1 MSQQAATRRGTI
13 VAAVVLAVCLVV
25 AGVVTWRV
33 NDVLSVLGVGPATE
47 WRKGVPPKDLAVLPA
62 AASTAPVPVAAQV
75 AAKLQP
81 LLADAAL
88 GTNVTAHVVDV
99 ATGQVLH
106 GKGSDTPT
114 VPASTIKIVTAVAAL
129 SALGPNH
136 QFVTRAV
143 AGAAPGEVV
152 LVGGGDIT
160 LSAAATGT
168 YPGAATLPELAE
180 QVKKALGGTAPTK
193 VTYDVSIFTGS
204 AVGPWDSDIP
214 TNGVVAPIVG
224 LMTDGGRADPKVTR
238 GSTPRVQLPAATAAQ
253 AFAKALGLPTSAV
266 AQAPVTAPQGAKE
279 LGAVKS
285 MPLSRQVELMLVE
298 SDNVIAEALARHVA
312 IKRGKPA
319 SFEGGAQAQQEQI
332 VELGLPAAE
341 LTLSDGSGLSRGN
354 KVSPSLLAE
363 LVALSAKPDRA
374 GLRAVLSG
382 LPVAAYN
389 GTLYNRF
396 KKSNAGATAAGAV
409 RVKTGTLRSV
419 SGVAGVVYT
428 ADGRDLA
435 VAILADGVGA
445 GTPPTLAAQDA
456 LDRVLAALA
465 GCGCS

>member
-1 MSQQAATRRGTI
+1 MSQQRGTV
-13 VAAVVLAVCLVV
+13 VAAGVLAVCLVV
-25 AGVVTWRV
+25 AGLVTWRV
-33 NDVLSVLGVGPATE
+33 DDVVGLLGAGPDTG
-47 WRKGVPPKDLAVLPA
+47 WRKGVPPNDRAVLPA
-62 AASTAPVPVAAQV
+62 AASAAPVPDAAQV

-81 LLADAAL
+81 LLADPAL

-99 ATGQVLH
+99 ASGQVLH

-114 VPASTIKIVTAVAAL
+114 IPASTIKVVTAVAAL
-129 SALGPNH
+129 SAYGPNH
-136 QFVTRAV
+136 QFVTKAV
-143 AGAAPGEVV
+143 AGAAAGEVV

-168 YPGAATLPELAE
+168 YPQAATLPDLAE

-193 VTYDVSIFTGS
+193 VTYDVSIFTGP

-224 LMTDGGRADPKVTR
+224 LMTDGGRVDPKVTR
-238 GSTPRVQLPAATAAQ
+238 GSTPRVQLPAGTAAQ
-253 AFAKALGLPTSAV
+253 AFAKLLGVPASAV
-266 AQAPVTAPQGAKE
+266 AQGQAPQGAKE

-319 SFEGGAQAQQEQI
+319 SFEGGAQAQMEQI
-332 VELGLPAAE
+332 GELGLPAGE

-363 LVALSAKPDRA
+363 LIALSAKPDKVN
-374 GLRAVLSG
+374 LRSVHSG

-389 GTLYNRF
+389 GTLFNRF
-396 KKSNAGATAAGAV
+396 KKSNAGASAAGMV

-419 SGVAGVVYT
+419 SGVAGVVFT
-428 ADGRDLA
+428 ADGRELA
-435 VAILADGVGA
+435 VAILADGVAA
-445 GTPPTLAAQDA
+445 GTNPTLAAQDA

-465 GCGCS
+465 ACGCK